1 MVKVKS
7 ALAYDEK
14 HPVFKAAQSFVAN
27 SKK

>member
-1 MVKVKS
+1 MIKVKS

-14 HPVFKAAQSFVAN
+14 HPVFKAAQTFVAQ